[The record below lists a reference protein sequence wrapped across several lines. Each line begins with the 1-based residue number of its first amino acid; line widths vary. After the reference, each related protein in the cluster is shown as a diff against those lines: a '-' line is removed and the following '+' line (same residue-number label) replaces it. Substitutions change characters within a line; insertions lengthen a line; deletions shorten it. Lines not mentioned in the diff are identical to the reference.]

1 MASSSARVVKAGYL
15 SVKEDGLMSFLW
27 NKRWVVL
34 REQTLALHKS
44 ESSTQAISVVF
55 LSSLTGVNRSEAK
68 AYCFELLTKDKTYLF
83 ACTSDR
89 EVYEWIDELYSRSPL
104 TGVSAPTNFQH
115 KVHVGFD
122 PVSGHFTGLPEHWK
136 NVLAH
141 SAISKEEM
149 AKNPQ
154 VVLDVLK
161 FYTSQQHAP
170 GGLESSMDSLTLRSP
185 GSGSSSSMARSDS
198 KHSLHD
204 GSGMRPSP
212 PPPHHRVPPPPRDPA
227 DAWQRHPTDR
237 PLPPPRAAPGT
248 YAGSHVSVSS
258 SAVSAAVARQAERE
272 ALAQRDRER
281 DRERARAHAAG
292 PPPAPH
298 RRPSLGD
305 TRAAAQRDHH
315 VPSPAL
321 AHSKSQ
327 PQLHAHRPPPP
338 VPDAPMPKPPAAA
351 VPMPPVP
358 ADPAPAPA
366 PEKKKR
372 KTPRMTIPQVCEKL
386 RTVVSS
392 DDPSVY
398 IKQKKIGQ
406 GASGSVYVAKHA
418 ITGVRVAIKQMDLN
432 SQPRPESIVNE
443 IIVMKESQHANI
455 VNYLDSFLV
464 RQELWVVMEL
474 MEGGAL
480 NDIIDSNS
488 HMVEPQIAAIT
499 YEALKGLHHLH
510 QKNIIHRD
518 VKSDNVLMDA
528 EGRVKITDFGF
539 CAKLNDNRS
548 KRATMVGTP
557 YWMAPEVIR
566 QQEYSFKID
575 VWSLGIMAI
584 EMLEGE
590 PPYLD
595 EEPVKALYMIL
606 SNGTPKIKHPE
617 RLSPEFKSF
626 LDQSLK
632 VEVAQRASSS
642 ELLDHPFMRLACP
655 VTDLAPLVRRV
666 RH

>member
-1 MASSSARVVKAGYL
+1 MASSSARIVKAGYL

-161 FYTSQQHAP
+161 FYTSQQHSP

-272 ALAQRDRER
+272 ALAQRDPDAPRLKSRTYAGSHVSVSISAESAAVARQAEREALAQRDRER

-305 TRAAAQRDHH
+305 TRAAALRDHH
-315 VPSPAL
+315 APSPAL

-338 VPDAPMPKPPAAA
+338 VPDAPVPKPPAAA

-372 KTPRMTIPQVCEKL
+372 KAPRMTIQQV
-386 RTVVSS
+386 
-392 DDPSVY
+392 
-398 IKQKKIGQ
+398 I
-406 GASGSVYVAKHA
+406 
-418 ITGVRVAIKQMDLN
+418 MDLN

-488 HMVEPQIAAIT
+488 HMVESQIAAIT

-606 SNGTPKIKHPE
+606 ANGTPKIKHPE

-632 VEVAQRASSS
+632 VEVAQRASSN

-655 VTDLAPLVRRV
+655 VTELAPLVRRV

>member
-1 MASSSARVVKAGYL
+1 MSGSTRSRATLRACPSTGRTFWHTRPFRRRKWPRTRRLCLTCSNSTRRSSTRPAGSSRPWTRSRSARPGRAPRRVWRGPTRNTRCATGRVCARRRPRRTTV
-15 SVKEDGLMSFLW
+15 SP
-27 NKRWVVL
+27 RPHAT
-34 REQTLALHKS
+34 R
-44 ESSTQAISVVF
+44 
-55 LSSLTGVNRSEAK
+55 LTRGSGTRPIARSRRRA
-68 AYCFELLTKDKTYLF
+68 
-83 ACTSDR
+83 R
-89 EVYEWIDELYSRSPL
+89 SRGR
-104 TGVSAPTNFQH
+104 TRAPTCR
-115 KVHVGFD
+115 
-122 PVSGHFTGLPEHWK
+122 TR
-136 NVLAH
+136 
-141 SAISKEEM
+141 
-149 AKNPQ
+149 
-154 VVLDVLK
+154 
-161 FYTSQQHAP
+161 AP
-170 GGLESSMDSLTLRSP
+170 
-185 GSGSSSSMARSDS
+185 
-198 KHSLHD
+198 
-204 GSGMRPSP
+204 
-212 PPPHHRVPPPPRDPA
+212 
-227 DAWQRHPTDR
+227 
-237 PLPPPRAAPGT
+237 
-248 YAGSHVSVSS
+248 
-258 SAVSAAVARQAERE
+258 AVSAAVARQAERE

-281 DRERARAHAAG
+281 VRERTRAHAAG

-298 RRPSLGD
+298 RRPFVGD

-315 VPSPAL
+315 APSPAL

-338 VPDAPMPKPPAAA
+338 VPDAPVPKPPAAA

-372 KTPRMTIPQVCEKL
+372 KAPRMTIQQVCDKL

-488 HMVEPQIAAIT
+488 HMAEPQIAAIT

-606 SNGTPKIKHPE
+606 ANGTPKIKHPE
-617 RLSPEFKSF
+617 RLSPEFKNF

-632 VEVAQRASSS
+632 VEVAQRASSN

-655 VTDLAPLVRRV
+655 VTELAPLVRRV